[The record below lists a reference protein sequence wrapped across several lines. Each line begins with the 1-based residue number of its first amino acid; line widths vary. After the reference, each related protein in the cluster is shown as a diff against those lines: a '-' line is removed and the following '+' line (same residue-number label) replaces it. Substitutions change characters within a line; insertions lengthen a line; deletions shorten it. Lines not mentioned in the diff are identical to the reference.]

1 MDYIIDMMEV
11 FKLAGAMLASVLLG
25 GGIVAFIVK
34 LIANWLSKRTLD
46 YYNNQHA
53 KELERIKAEYL
64 EALAKTNHEL
74 EKAERR
80 HYLYSQSQFELYNS
94 LWKQLVY
101 TKRLADELWRKADPQ
116 KLPSF
121 ADQIGQTKFVI
132 EENMLLI
139 EEEHY
144 NKLVNLMEEFENF
157 KIGKQKLVEIR
168 QSSTDE
174 ILANI
179 DDVSDMIRDNKDSKD
194 RYDVLVSHI
203 GDSFRKQIHG

>member
-1 MDYIIDMMEV
+1 MACIIDMVEV
-11 FKLAGAMLASVLLG
+11 LKITGAILASTLLG
-25 GGIVAFIVK
+25 GGVVAV
-34 LIANWLSKRTLD
+34 LVRLLANWISQRTLD
-46 YYNNQHA
+46 YYNNKH
-53 KELERIKAEYL
+53 ENDLEKLKADYS

-101 TKRLADELWRKADPQ
+101 TKRLADSLWKKADP
-116 KLPSF
+116 KALPSF
-121 ADQIGQTKFVI
+121 ADQIGQTKHVI

-144 NKLVNLMEEFENF
+144 NSLIALIEEFENF
-157 KIGKQKLVEIR
+157 KVGKQKLVELSM
-168 QSSTDE
+168 SSTDH

-179 DDVSDMIRDNKDSKD
+179 DDVSEMIKKNGVSKEK
-194 RYDVLVSHI
+194 YDILVTQI
-203 GDSFRKQIHG
+203 GHSFRRLLHG

>member
-116 KLPSF
+116 KLP
-121 ADQIGQTKFVI
+121 QIRLVKQS
-132 EENMLLI
+132 LLLRRI
-139 EEEHY
+139 CCLL
-144 NKLVNLMEEFENF
+144 KRS
-157 KIGKQKLVEIR
+157 IIT
-168 QSSTDE
+168 SW
-174 ILANI
+174 
-179 DDVSDMIRDNKDSKD
+179 
-194 RYDVLVSHI
+194 
-203 GDSFRKQIHG
+203 